1 VGALV
6 AEGLLELVWVVC
18 LLAFA
23 QPWDGSPLSLST
35 TNTNFFRV

>member
-1 VGALV
+1 MGALV
-6 AEGLLELVWVVC
+6 AESLLELGWVLC

-35 TNTNFFRV
+35 TNTKPFF